1 MAPKS
6 GTNKTQ
12 ETTPTPT
19 ELEKLQGLPWAT
31 AFNTLNTFFVQFTF
45 FGSVFV
51 LFLDRLGLD
60 KTQIGFLLALLP
72 FLDLIALWIAPAV
85 NRFGY
90 KRTFLTFWSMRTVIT
105 AFLLLTGWV
114 LERLGA
120 QAVLVFIALL
130 VTAFAIC
137 RSTAITALMP
147 WSQEYIP
154 SAIRGKYSATNNI
167 FINLA
172 GVLAVTWA
180 GYVMAT
186 TSGLNGFILLFG
198 MALAF
203 GVASV
208 WSASHIPGG
217 APVRQKGKRREKSR
231 LRLAPLR
238 DRSFLFYLFGSSL
251 ITLSTV
257 PLASFLPLF
266 MQEKVGLSSSDV
278 VLLQNGTLLG
288 GLVSSY
294 LWGWAADRYGS
305 KPVMLSGV
313 YLITTLPVLWLLM
326 PRGSVWS
333 LYAALGIAFLQGL
346 ANLSWRIGS
355 ARLLYVSV
363 VPQDKKNEYMPLYT
377 AWMGIVAGS
386 SQLLGGWVLD
396 TFSGISGRFL
406 FFEIDSYTILFLAG
420 LVLPV
425 LSNLLLRTVRPDSTV
440 SVSQFAGLFFHGNPF
455 LAAGSLIRYHVLAR
469 DERSTISVT
478 EMLGQAK
485 SPLTVEELVDALS
498 DPRFYVR
505 FEAIVSIARRG
516 PDPKLMDALVQ
527 ILEGNDP
534 ALSVIAAWAL
544 GRIGDQRALDPLRK
558 GLEAPYRSIQV
569 HCARSLGTLGDREVI
584 PLLLKRLA
592 IESDH
597 GLQVAYAASL
607 GKLKVEEAAP
617 MLLSLLR
624 ASGEQA
630 WRQELSLALARII
643 GEEKPFISL
652 LRKTRQDAGTSLS
665 QSLLSVKRKLHD
677 LHLESEEMT
686 SLFDQCVEA
695 LSRQELDEGVG
706 FLAQII
712 DMLPQ
717 GAVSKPCDLI
727 LSECARRME
736 EFKATRLEYAILALH
751 TLNDGL

>member
-1 MAPKS
+1 MVPKD
-6 GTNKTQ
+6 GANKTQ

-19 ELEKLQGLPWAT
+19 ELEKMRGLPWAT

-60 KTQIGFLLALLP
+60 KIQIGFLLALLP

-85 NRFGY
+85 SRFGY
-90 KRTFLTFWSMRTVIT
+90 KRTFLTFWSIRTVIT

-114 LERLGA
+114 LERFGVQVALS
-120 QAVLVFIALL
+120 FIAVL
-130 VTAFAIC
+130 VTAFAIS

-154 SAIRGKYSATNNI
+154 SAIRGKYSATKNI
-167 FINLA
+167 FVSLA
-172 GVLAVTWA
+172 GLIAVTSA
-180 GYVMAT
+180 GYVIAT

-198 MALAF
+198 LALVF
-203 GVASV
+203 GAASI

-217 APVRQKGKRREKSR
+217 APVRQKRVRRVKFR

-251 ITLSTV
+251 IALATT

-266 MQEKVGLSSSDV
+266 MQEKVGLSAGDV
-278 VLLQNGTLLG
+278 ILLQNGTLLG

-313 YLITTLPVLWLLM
+313 YLIITLPVLWLLM

-333 LYAALGIAFLQGL
+333 LYVALGIAFLQGL
-346 ANLSWRIGS
+346 ALLSWGIGS
-355 ARLLYVSV
+355 ARLLFVSV
-363 VPQDKKNEYMPLYT
+363 VPQEKKNEYLPLYT
-377 AWMGIVAGS
+377 AWVGIIAAA
-386 SQLLGGWVLD
+386 SQLLGGWLLD
-396 TFSGISGRFL
+396 SFSGISGWFL

-425 LSNLLLRTVRPDSTV
+425 LSILVFRSVRPDSTV

-455 LAAGSLIRYHVLAR
+455 MAAGSMFRYHVLAR
-469 DERSTISVT
+469 DERATVSVT
-478 EMLGQAK
+478 EMLGQTK

-516 PDPKLMDALVQ
+516 PDPQLMDALIHV
-527 ILEGNDP
+527 LEGNDP

-544 GRIGDQRALDPLRK
+544 GRIGDQRALGPLRK
-558 GLEAPYRSIQV
+558 GLEAPYRSIRV

-584 PLLLKRLA
+584 PLLLERLA
-592 IESDH
+592 IESDR
-597 GLQVAYAASL
+597 GLQVAYATSL
-607 GKLKVEEAAP
+607 GKLKVEEAVP
-617 MLLSLLR
+617 KLLSLLR
-624 ASGEQA
+624 ASAEQT
-630 WRQELSLALARII
+630 WQQELSLALARIV
-643 GEEKPFISL
+643 GEEKNFISL
-652 LRKTRQDAGTSLS
+652 LRKTREDAGTSLS

-677 LHLESEEMT
+677 LQLEGEEIPP
-686 SLFDQCVEA
+686 LLEQCVEA
-695 LSRQELDEGVG
+695 LSRQELDEGLG
-706 FLAQII
+706 FLTQII
-712 DMLPQ
+712 DLLLQ
-717 GAVSKPCDLI
+717 GEVCKPCDLI
-727 LSECARRME
+727 LTECARRME
-736 EFKATRLEYAILALH
+736 EFRATRLEYAILALH